1 MSLNRYSVAAIM
13 LVGGTHVAI
22 AAEDV
27 TTKRSSNPFI
37 VTLERL
43 EASAKARG
51 FTIFA
56 RLDHAA
62 AAAAVGQTMP
72 PSTVLVIGNP
82 KVGTERF
89 LRFPTLAID
98 LPLKVLIW
106 EDQNGAVWVTYNN
119 AGHMLTLS
127 QRHGLPAS
135 DAAKEQATRTEAM
148 LATITETAARHY

>member
-1 MSLNRYSVAAIM
+1 MSNLKSYAVAAFM
-13 LVGGTHVAI
+13 LAGGAHLAI
-22 AAEDV
+22 AGEEV
-27 TTKRSSNPFI
+27 TTKRSSHSF
-37 VTLERL
+37 VATLERL
-43 EASAKARG
+43 EAAAGARG

-106 EDQNGAVWVTYNN
+106 EDQSGAVWVTYNS
-119 AGHMLTLS
+119 AGHMLALS
-127 QRHGLPAS
+127 RRHGLPAS

-148 LATITETAARHY
+148 IATITETASR

>member
-1 MSLNRYSVAAIM
+1 MTNLKRYAVAAIM
-13 LVGGTHVAI
+13 LAGAAHVAI
-22 AAEDV
+22 AAEEV
-27 TTKRSSNPFI
+27 TTKRSSHPFI
-37 VTLERL
+37 ATLERL
-43 EASAKARG
+43 EASAKAKG

-106 EDQNGAVWVTYNN
+106 EDQSGAVWVTYNN

-127 QRHGLPAS
+127 QRHGLPTS
-135 DAAKEQATRTEAM
+135 DAAKEQANRTEAM
-148 LATITETAARHY
+148 MATITETASR

>member
-1 MSLNRYSVAAIM
+1 MRSLKRYAVAVVM
-13 LVGGTHVAI
+13 LAGGTHVAI
-22 AAEDV
+22 AAEEV
-27 TTKRSSNPFI
+27 TTKRSSHPFTA
-37 VTLERL
+37 TLERV
-43 EASAKARG
+43 EASAKATG

-106 EDQNGAVWVTYNN
+106 EDQSGAVWVTYNN

-148 LATITETAARHY
+148 MATITETAAQ

>member
-1 MSLNRYSVAAIM
+1 MSILKSYVVAALM
-13 LVGGTHVAI
+13 LTGGTHIAI
-22 AAEDV
+22 ATEEV
-27 TTKRSSNPFI
+27 TTKRSSHSFI
-37 VTLERL
+37 ATLERL
-43 EASAKARG
+43 EGSAKAKG

-106 EDQNGAVWVTYNN
+106 EDQSGAIWVTYNN
-119 AGHMLTLS
+119 AGHMLALS

-148 LATITETAARHY
+148 MATITETAVR

>member
-1 MSLNRYSVAAIM
+1 MSNLKSYAVAAFM
-13 LVGGTHVAI
+13 LAGGAHLAI
-22 AAEDV
+22 AGEEV
-27 TTKRSSNPFI
+27 TTKRSSHSF
-37 VTLERL
+37 VATLERL
-43 EASAKARG
+43 EAAAGARG

-106 EDQNGAVWVTYNN
+106 EDQSGAVWVTYNS
-119 AGHMLTLS
+119 AGHMLALS

-148 LATITETAARHY
+148 IATITETASR